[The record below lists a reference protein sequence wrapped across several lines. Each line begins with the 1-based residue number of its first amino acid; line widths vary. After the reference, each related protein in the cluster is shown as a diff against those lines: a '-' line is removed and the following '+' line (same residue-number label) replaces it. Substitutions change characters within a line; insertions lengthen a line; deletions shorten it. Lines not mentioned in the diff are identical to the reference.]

1 MSPAIPAP
9 LAAALAQ
16 ETASH
21 DRSSLAKASESL
33 SMSYRS
39 RSGIRRA
46 LSPVERAAYLAARFP
61 STFAAARAVWR
72 HVVPRTSSLDIRTL
86 LDAGSGPGTASWA
99 LFAEAQAPDITLLER
114 DAGWQQS
121 AQAFAR
127 ALDARCQFVN
137 GQLEDTG
144 RLGPHDAVVASY
156 ALNELDTAQQ
166 AATVQRLWRLAGS
179 LLVLIEPGT
188 PAGFATIRAARQLV
202 LSAGG
207 TVVAPCT
214 HQLDCPVRG
223 DDWCHFDVQVERSA
237 LHRSLKSGTLSHE
250 TEKFSYIAFQRADA
264 PADRRGRVVR
274 RPIRAK
280 GHMHFDICREGQIE
294 RVTISKRQGDAYRS
308 ARDTDWGD
316 LLET

>member
-1 MSPAIPAP
+1 MSPAIPAV

-72 HVVPRTSSLDIRTL
+72 HVLARSGRLEIRTV
-86 LDAGSGPGTASWA
+86 LDAGAGPGTASWA
-99 LFAEAQAPDITLLER
+99 LFAEAHAPDVTLLER

-121 AQAFAR
+121 AQNLAC
-127 ALDARCQFVN
+127 ALDARCQFLN

-144 RLGPHDAVVASY
+144 WLPPHDAVVASY
-156 ALNELDTAQQ
+156 ALNELDAPQQ
-166 AATVQRLWRLAGS
+166 TETVQRLWRLAGS

-207 TVVAPCT
+207 TVLAPCT

-237 LHRSLKSGTLSHE
+237 LHRNLKGGTLSHE
-250 TEKFSYIAFQRADA
+250 VEKFSYVAFQRTPV
-264 PADRRGRVVR
+264 PADRLGRVVR

-280 GHMHFDICREGQIE
+280 GHMHLDICREGQIE
-294 RVTISKRQGDAYRS
+294 RVTISKRQGEAYRT